1 MAKGTA
7 GGGGGIEVVKP
18 GGAFIRLPGGARIP
32 ITAPGGGFRI
42 TGRRAPAARR
52 PAGAGGGVMGTIRG
66 VGQAI
71 RARLNR
77 IIGRRG

>member
-7 GGGGGIEVVKP
+7 GGGGGGIEVVKP
-18 GGAFIRLPGGARIP
+18 GGAYIRLPGGARIP
-32 ITAPGGGFRI
+32 VTAPGGGFRI
-42 TGRRAPAARR
+42 TGRTPAARR
-52 PAGAGGGVMGTIRG
+52 PAGGGGGVMGTVRG

-71 RARLNR
+71 RSRLAR